1 MVQLKQNYFKNSSAR
16 FKSAN
21 PQFSQ
26 NQDNHKTVQLEPG
39 HPVDSLAKI
48 KSPKSHFSL
57 NQAAQ

>member
-1 MVQLKQNYFKNSSAR
+1 MVQLEQNYLENSSAR

-21 PQFSQ
+21 RQFSQ